1 MKKLLFGISLLLSG
15 MAGIIALTASTIVCP
30 LIPWSYNNIEGWL
43 AVIMGMGLLVPFVS
57 FILVAVVGLL
67 ICIREAYFVK

>member
-1 MKKLLFGISLLLSG
+1 MKKMLFGICLLVSG
-15 MAGIIALTASTIVCP
+15 MAGTIALTASTIVCP

-57 FILVAVVGLL
+57 FILIAIIGVI
-67 ICIREAYFVK
+67 ICIREAYFAN